1 MTFLDLWQFG
11 ESMGAAPTRS
21 RVTCNSSI
29 KHCGPRRP
37 RCGVPLA
44 PAAASWS
51 GCDLLS
57 GTSCVPAGRAGSAA
71 GARYSESGRPLPAS
85 APRAPQGDCMD
96 ADRTAPGDIDRHLV
110 VPAGDPPVAVPIV
123 AVPDHPDRNPA
134 AVYLA
139 GKPSATGRRG
149 LQRSLDRAAELLT
162 GGLAASALVVNWAE
176 VRYQHVMALRSVLID
191 ADAKPATINH
201 VLAAVRGTLRE
212 AWRLGLID
220 AESLA
225 RVVDVGNVSAST
237 LPAGRHVDVAEV
249 RRLFETCG
257 DKPGGARDAAM
268 LALLYG
274 CGLRRSEA
282 VALLLDDYDHGKV
295 TVRSGKG
302 RKERIV
308 YCPAGGRE
316 AINAWIARRGLAPGA
331 LLNPVNK
338 AGHIQH
344 RPMTA
349 QAVLLRLHYLADQAG
364 VSRFSPHD
372 LRRSFVG
379 ELLDVGADISF
390 RPTTRRP
397 CQRRYHPALR
407 PPPRGSQ
414 APHR

>member
-1 MTFLDLWQFG
+1 MTALPP
-11 ESMGAAPTRS
+11 APPE
-21 RVTCNSSI
+21 
-29 KHCGPRRP
+29 K
-37 RCGVPLA
+37 
-44 PAAASWS
+44 
-51 GCDLLS
+51 
-57 GTSCVPAGRAGSAA
+57 
-71 GARYSESGRPLPAS
+71 
-85 APRAPQGDCMD
+85 
-96 ADRTAPGDIDRHLV
+96 
-110 VPAGDPPVAVPIV
+110 VPIITD
-123 AVPDHPDRNPA
+123 PILLERNPA
-134 AVYLA
+134 SVYLA
-139 GKPSATGRRG
+139 GKPSEAGRRG
-149 LQRSLDRAAELLT
+149 LKRSLDRAAELLT
-162 GGLAASALVVNWAE
+162 GGLTTNALVVNWAE
-176 VRYQHVMALRSVLID
+176 VRYQHVTALRSVLID
-191 ADAKPATINH
+191 DDAKPATINH

-249 RRLFETCG
+249 RRLFESCS

-282 VALLLDDYDHGKV
+282 VALLLDDYDQGAV
-295 TVRSGKG
+295 TIHHGKG

-308 YCPAGGRE
+308 YCPAGARQ
-316 AINAWIARRGLAPGA
+316 AIDAWIARRGPWPGA

-338 AGHIQH
+338 GGHIHH

-379 ELLDVGADISF
+379 ELLDAGADISSVQQLAGHANVA
-390 RPTTRRP
+390 TTQRYDRRP
-397 CQRRYHPALR
+397 EEAKRRTAEMLHVPYVAPVLLVSANPADSHASPTPRLAVSSGQ
-407 PPPRGSQ
+407 PPDPAGVPP
-414 APHR
+414 AAD

>member
-1 MTFLDLWQFG
+1 
-11 ESMGAAPTRS
+11 
-21 RVTCNSSI
+21 
-29 KHCGPRRP
+29 
-37 RCGVPLA
+37 
-44 PAAASWS
+44 
-51 GCDLLS
+51 
-57 GTSCVPAGRAGSAA
+57 
-71 GARYSESGRPLPAS
+71 
-85 APRAPQGDCMD
+85 
-96 ADRTAPGDIDRHLV
+96 
-110 VPAGDPPVAVPIV
+110 
-123 AVPDHPDRNPA
+123 
-134 AVYLA
+134 
-139 GKPSATGRRG
+139 
-149 LQRSLDRAAELLT
+149 
-162 GGLAASALVVNWAE
+162 
-176 VRYQHVMALRSVLID
+176 MALRSVLID
-191 ADAKPATINH
+191 DGAKPATINH

-249 RRLFETCG
+249 RRLFEACG

-308 YCPAGGRE
+308 YCAAGGRE

-338 AGHIQH
+338 ADHIQH

-349 QAVLLRLHYLADQAG
+349 QAVLLRLHFLADQAG

-379 ELLDVGADISF
+379 ELLDAGADISSVQQLVGHANAA
-390 RPTTRRP
+390 TTQRYDRRP
-397 CQRRYHPALR
+397 EEAKRRTAEMLHVPYVAPVLLVSAVPADPR
-407 PPPRGSQ
+407 ATPPPDQGLISCSVRLSS
-414 APHR
+414 RY

>member
-1 MTFLDLWQFG
+1 
-11 ESMGAAPTRS
+11 
-21 RVTCNSSI
+21 
-29 KHCGPRRP
+29 
-37 RCGVPLA
+37 
-44 PAAASWS
+44 
-51 GCDLLS
+51 
-57 GTSCVPAGRAGSAA
+57 
-71 GARYSESGRPLPAS
+71 
-85 APRAPQGDCMD
+85 MD

-110 VPAGDPPVAVPIV
+110 VPAGDLPVAVPIV

-162 GGLAASALVVNWAE
+162 GGLATSALVVNWAE
-176 VRYQHVMALRSVLID
+176 VRYQHVMALRSVLI
-191 ADAKPATINH
+191 AAAAKPATINH

-295 TVRSGKG
+295 TVRSGK
-302 RKERIV
+302 ERIV

-349 QAVLLRLHYLADQAG
+349 QAVLLRLHFLADQAG

-379 ELLDVGADISF
+379 ELLDAGADISSVQQLAGHANVA
-390 RPTTRRP
+390 TTQRYDRRP
-397 CQRRYHPALR
+397 EEAKRRTAEMLHVPYVAPVLLVSAVPADPR
-407 PPPRGSQ
+407 ATPPPDHAARAVDHPDPADSPPAGDNPGDQGTSSS
-414 APHR
+414 RNGL